1 MLKRDVREM
10 VSYLVGERKS
20 FKVTF
25 ANGKTEVVEY
35 RGYCWVLGNKGY
47 TNKELVEK
55 MVRFQ
60 NNVSKFIIRLEVIEE
75 EVEEVAVEEE
85 TSVEE
90 SLVEEVENLTDDL
103 FQDEDLAYCEEGIER
118 ESNISCETNIIK
130 GESIMTN
137 KEKKYL
143 EYIDERVYHC
153 LERGIDKKQIAE
165 WLDDYIYDLP
175 VDSSSELFNILYRIQ
190 DNLLY
195 GNEF

>member
-10 VSYLVGERKS
+10 VNYLVSERKS

-25 ANGKTEVVEY
+25 ANGKIEVVEY

-47 TNKELVEK
+47 TDKELVEK

-90 SLVEEVENLTDDL
+90 SLIEEVENLTDDL
-103 FQDEDLAYCEEGIER
+103 FQDEDLAYCEEAIER
-118 ESNISCETNIIK
+118 ETNNIK

-143 EYIDERVYHC
+143 DYIDERVYHC

-165 WLDDYIYDLP
+165 WLDDYIYDLSA
-175 VDSSSELFNILYRIQ
+175 DTSSELFSILYRIQ

>member
-47 TNKELVEK
+47 TDKELVEK

-103 FQDEDLAYCEEGIER
+103 FQDEDLAYCEEAIER
-118 ESNISCETNIIK
+118 EINISYETNNIK

-143 EYIDERVYHC
+143 DYIDERVYHC
-153 LERGIDKKQIAE
+153 LERGIDKRQIAE
-165 WLDDYIYDLP
+165 WLDDYIYDLL
-175 VDSSSELFNILYRIQ
+175 VDSSSELFNTLYRLQ